1 MKSLRRL
8 QAFQRKSS
16 TAFFLQS
23 WKLIPDVTARVTLFE
38 REFLRLYCSRLLP
51 ERPAV
56 SQRRVRLQKC
66 FARFDEQSRVVI
78 EAMLALK
85 HQCREQVG
93 VLAF

>member
-38 REFLRLYCSRLLP
+38 REFLRQYCSRLLP

-56 SQRRVRLQKC
+56 SRAASGFKNVSHASTSK
-66 FARFDEQSRVVI
+66 
-78 EAMLALK
+78 
-85 HQCREQVG
+85 VG
-93 VLAF
+93 L